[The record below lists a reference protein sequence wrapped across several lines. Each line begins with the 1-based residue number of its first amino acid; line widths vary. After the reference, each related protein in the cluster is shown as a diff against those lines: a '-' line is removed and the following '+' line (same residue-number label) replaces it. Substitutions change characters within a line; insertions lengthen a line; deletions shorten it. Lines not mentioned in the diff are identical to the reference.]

1 MKKKLVALLLC
12 LVMALSL
19 IPTTAWAANSTV
31 VLHPSEGNTVTGVKV
46 RVGSKISGY
55 KVTSISG
62 YDITV
67 DLGKYNVSLESFRL
81 PYAKDIW
88 YGVDN
93 NKVDYISWA
102 GTGSVNKSEGDSVL
116 LANGGNSA
124 YYYFKGSGGGSDPQP
139 GDNQVTAT
147 VQVVYT
153 DANKSSYTL
162 GESKTAILTCTST
175 PSKYHT
181 HGKNC
186 SVKLSG
192 IHPDTLG
199 FTIDSKYTWIAWNKG
214 STPNLNSTL
223 KPFAKNTTD
232 TTNFNTGNKFFLIYQ
247 DTTPAP
253 VAPEK
258 PTPGVVAALGN
269 LVNVY
274 CTREG
279 ENVKT
284 SNLIS
289 GTYTIGDVKGD
300 ATSGYTCT
308 ITITKPSEY
317 IPADHEQDPEKEND
331 LTITLV
337 WNNGTWGYAA
347 DAADTAIIYVKCIP
361 APVAP
366 NAPTWDDLETLLA
379 GKVNMVC
386 ETENNHSRTYGLL
399 ENTQDYTVYTVSE
412 VAKNAD
418 DVYTC
423 TVTIIND
430 SGVSKYI
437 AKYNDNTNSKHE
449 AGDTANDLTITLEY
463 DKENSNWIATD
474 TAIIYVKCIPA
485 PVAPNAP
492 TWDDLETLLAGKVN
506 MVCETNN
513 SHNHT
518 YGLLEN
524 TYNTSEVAKNA
535 NGVYT
540 CTVTIIND
548 SGVSEY
554 IAKYNDDTNSKH
566 EAGDT
571 ANDLTITLE
580 YDKENSKWVVSATD
594 NTAIIYVKCTPE
606 PEAPEAPTAED
617 LKSIRGVLVD
627 CLSDPQAITHSDMAF
642 PFFENTY
649 EVGDVVLDQETD
661 QYTCVVTVTDPQAYV
676 NSYDF
681 MLGLMLGKTDL
692 IHHVMQPTTQTPTVT
707 LVYDETNGWQ
717 RPERTYATITA
728 ICMIK
733 APTAEDLE
741 NYKLVK
747 VDCDTRISH
756 GEKSYA
762 LLDGTFSAEVTD
774 DGDGNFQ
781 CVITITQEG
790 AKEYV
795 KQYGKDLGK
804 THSLKKLEDATI
816 TLKYKDNS
824 WVVDDNDSSASILAK
839 CSTGSNTT
847 TGTDDGKTVT
857 SQKTFDA
864 GIALYAG
871 LSILSLTGG
880 ALVIRKR
887 KEF

>member
-19 IPTTAWAANSTV
+19 IPTTVWAKESTSV
-31 VLHPSEGNTVTGVKV
+31 PLTLTVSSYSAPFINGNTGQHTVNPYKATKYISKSDVGKV
-46 RVGSKISGY
+46 NSSGSATARFVGSNETGWTLVIDVVIGNYKETWTTNARITNKDMSEATGYVAFGLSFNTSGGTSTY
-55 KVTSISG
+55 ISISG
-62 YDITV
+62 A
-67 DLGKYNVSLESFRL
+67 KEL
-81 PYAKDIW
+81 P
-88 YGVDN
+88 
-93 NKVDYISWA
+93 
-102 GTGSVNKSEGDSVL
+102 
-116 LANGGNSA
+116 
-124 YYYFKGSGGGSDPQP
+124 
-139 GDNQVTAT
+139 
-147 VQVVYT
+147 
-153 DANKSSYTL
+153 
-162 GESKTAILTCTST
+162 
-175 PSKYHT
+175 
-181 HGKNC
+181 
-186 SVKLSG
+186 
-192 IHPDTLG
+192 
-199 FTIDSKYTWIAWNKG
+199 
-214 STPNLNSTL
+214 
-223 KPFAKNTTD
+223 
-232 TTNFNTGNKFFLIYQ
+232 
-247 DTTPAP
+247 TPAP
-253 VAPEK
+253 VAPTANDLK
-258 PTPGVVAALGN
+258 D
-269 LVNVY
+269 LVDIVCRTDEQHN
-274 CTREG
+274 T
-279 ENVKT
+279 T
-284 SNLIS
+284 SELKAN
-289 GTYTIGDVKGD
+289 TYTTNGV
-300 ATSGYTCT
+300 
-308 ITITKPSEY
+308 
-317 IPADHEQDPEKEND
+317 QKEGNKFYWSAEINEANVANYVID
-331 LTITLV
+331 
-337 WNNGTWGYAA
+337 GHQ
-347 DAADTAIIYVKCIP
+347 ADTGHQRTVKLIWNDVTRKWDVDKKATIYVKCTP

-366 NAPTWDDLETLLA
+366 DYDNLETLLD
-379 GKVNMVC
+379 GKVKMVC
-386 ETENNHSRTYGLL
+386 ET
-399 ENTQDYTVYTVSE
+399 D
-412 VAKNAD
+412 
-418 DVYTC
+418 
-423 TVTIIND
+423 
-430 SGVSKYI
+430 
-437 AKYNDNTNSKHE
+437 
-449 AGDTANDLTITLEY
+449 
-463 DKENSNWIATD
+463 
-474 TAIIYVKCIPA
+474 
-485 PVAPNAP
+485 
-492 TWDDLETLLAGKVN
+492 
-506 MVCETNN
+506 N

-594 NTAIIYVKCTPE
+594 NTAIIYVKCTSE
-606 PEAPEAPTAED
+606 QEAPEAPTAED

-733 APTAEDLE
+733 APAAEDLK

-790 AKEYV
+790 AKKYV
-795 KQYGKDLGK
+795 EQYGKDLGK

-839 CSTGSNTT
+839 CSTGSNSNTNPSKPS
-847 TGTDDGKTVT
+847 DGKPVT

>member
-1 MKKKLVALLLC
+1 MIMIFAML
-12 LVMALSL
+12 
-19 IPTTAWAANSTV
+19 PTTAFAAV
-31 VLHPSEGNTVTGVKV
+31 QRRYVTLRPTTALGGSYGSVKV
-46 RVGSKISGY
+46 RAGDT
-55 KVTSISG
+55 VTSYNG
-62 YDITV
+62 YESYEVRSVKGEEITV
-67 DLGKYNVSLESFRL
+67 WVYLDNNGQFFFPKASDLWNNVSPVDYVYWTGNNAGQKTENGSGMVSNG
-81 PYAKDIW
+81 
-88 YGVDN
+88 GVDTN
-93 NKVDYISWA
+93 CGLATYYL
-102 GTGSVNKSEGDSVL
+102 KS
-116 LANGGNSA
+116 
-124 YYYFKGSGGGSDPQP
+124 GGSDPQP

-162 GESKTAILTCTST
+162 GESKTAFLTCTST

-181 HGKNC
+181 HGTNC

-253 VAPEK
+253 VEPSAPTAEEFK
-258 PTPGVVAALGN
+258 DLTSLVKVHCTTVDSDHADQTYGLIDGSFTATTPVKRADGSYTSVVTIKNGADGVDKYVAKYNTDVAAGH
-269 LVNVY
+269 VED
-274 CTREG
+274 TG
-279 ENVKT
+279 H
-284 SNLIS
+284 
-289 GTYTIGDVKGD
+289 G
-300 ATSGYTCT
+300 
-308 ITITKPSEY
+308 
-317 IPADHEQDPEKEND
+317 
-331 LTITLV
+331 LTITVV
-337 WNNGTWGYAA
+337 WTNGTWGYGS
-347 DAADTAIIYVKCIP
+347 DAADPATINVKCTP
-361 APVAP
+361 APVEP
-366 NAPTWDDLETLLA
+366 
-379 GKVNMVC
+379 
-386 ETENNHSRTYGLL
+386 S
-399 ENTQDYTVYTVSE
+399 
-412 VAKNAD
+412 
-418 DVYTC
+418 
-423 TVTIIND
+423 
-430 SGVSKYI
+430 
-437 AKYNDNTNSKHE
+437 
-449 AGDTANDLTITLEY
+449 
-463 DKENSNWIATD
+463 
-474 TAIIYVKCIPA
+474 
-485 PVAPNAP
+485 AP

-594 NTAIIYVKCTPE
+594 NTAIIYVKCTSE
-606 PEAPEAPTAED
+606 QEAPE
-617 LKSIRGVLVD
+617 
-627 CLSDPQAITHSDMAF
+627 
-642 PFFENTY
+642 
-649 EVGDVVLDQETD
+649 
-661 QYTCVVTVTDPQAYV
+661 
-676 NSYDF
+676 
-681 MLGLMLGKTDL
+681 
-692 IHHVMQPTTQTPTVT
+692 
-707 LVYDETNGWQ
+707 
-717 RPERTYATITA
+717 
-728 ICMIK
+728 

-762 LLDGTFSAEVTD
+762 LLDGTFTTEVTFK
-774 DGDGNFQ
+774 DGIFQ
-781 CVITITQEG
+781 CVITITKDG

>member
-1 MKKKLVALLLC
+1 M
-12 LVMALSL
+12 
-19 IPTTAWAANSTV
+19 
-31 VLHPSEGNTVTGVKV
+31 
-46 RVGSKISGY
+46 
-55 KVTSISG
+55 
-62 YDITV
+62 DIV
-67 DLGKYNVSLESFRL
+67 CR
-81 PYAKDIW
+81 
-88 YGVDN
+88 
-93 NKVDYISWA
+93 
-102 GTGSVNKSEGDSVL
+102 
-116 LANGGNSA
+116 
-124 YYYFKGSGGGSDPQP
+124 
-139 GDNQVTAT
+139 
-147 VQVVYT
+147 T
-153 DANKSSYTL
+153 D
-162 GESKTAILTCTST
+162 EQ
-175 PSKYHT
+175 H
-181 HGKNC
+181 
-186 SVKLSG
+186 
-192 IHPDTLG
+192 
-199 FTIDSKYTWIAWNKG
+199 
-214 STPNLNSTL
+214 
-223 KPFAKNTTD
+223 NTTSELKANTY
-232 TTNFNTGNKFFLIYQ
+232 TTNGVQKEGNKFYWSAEINEANVANYVIDGHQADTGHQRTVKLIWNDVTRKWDVDKKATIYVKC
-247 DTTPAP
+247 TPAP
-253 VAPEK
+253 VAPDYD
-258 PTPGVVAALGN
+258 N
-269 LVNVY
+269 
-274 CTREG
+274 
-279 ENVKT
+279 
-284 SNLIS
+284 
-289 GTYTIGDVKGD
+289 
-300 ATSGYTCT
+300 
-308 ITITKPSEY
+308 
-317 IPADHEQDPEKEND
+317 
-331 LTITLV
+331 
-337 WNNGTWGYAA
+337 
-347 DAADTAIIYVKCIP
+347 
-361 APVAP
+361 
-366 NAPTWDDLETLLA
+366 LETLLD
-379 GKVNMVC
+379 GKVKMVC
-386 ETENNHSRTYGLL
+386 ET
-399 ENTQDYTVYTVSE
+399 D
-412 VAKNAD
+412 
-418 DVYTC
+418 
-423 TVTIIND
+423 
-430 SGVSKYI
+430 
-437 AKYNDNTNSKHE
+437 
-449 AGDTANDLTITLEY
+449 
-463 DKENSNWIATD
+463 
-474 TAIIYVKCIPA
+474 
-485 PVAPNAP
+485 
-492 TWDDLETLLAGKVN
+492 
-506 MVCETNN
+506 N

-594 NTAIIYVKCTPE
+594 NTAIIYVKCTSE
-606 PEAPEAPTAED
+606 QEAPEAPTAED

-733 APTAEDLE
+733 APAAEDLK

-790 AKEYV
+790 AKKYV
-795 KQYGKDLGK
+795 EQYGKDLGK

-839 CSTGSNTT
+839 CSTGSNSNTNPSKPS
-847 TGTDDGKTVT
+847 DGKPVT